1 MMMLIQL
8 QGRGI
13 ISDFDF
19 LLAFS
24 VFIKLKQIKFW
35 FSKTGKKAN
44 VVKSNKSKNSLP
56 FEPMMLHLGLRA
68 FCTQTILCVGFWWAP
83 CSLPG

>member
-24 VFIKLKQIKFW
+24 VFIKLKQIKSIVNINPKLNMW
-35 FSKTGKKAN
+35 YQTTPPLKDEREEKLIHTPTKHLPI
-44 VVKSNKSKNSLP
+44 NS
-56 FEPMMLHLGLRA
+56 
-68 FCTQTILCVGFWWAP
+68 
-83 CSLPG
+83 

>member
-24 VFIKLKQIKFW
+24 VFIKLNQIKFW
-35 FSKTGKKAN
+35 FSKTGKR
-44 VVKSNKSKNSLP
+44 
-56 FEPMMLHLGLRA
+56 PML
-68 FCTQTILCVGFWWAP
+68 
-83 CSLPG
+83 